1 MQEPPPAQQLTTS
14 TIAHCSRLVGR
25 SSYSIAKQALAPH
38 IEKHN
43 KIWQTRGCATHIVEF
58 HDMKASFLKIFEK
71 TCPRLCESLM

>member
-14 TIAHCSRLVGR
+14 TIAHCSWLVGR

-43 KIWQTRGCATHIVEF
+43 KIWQTRGCAILYYDVPDVYCFRLLNET
-58 HDMKASFLKIFEK
+58 EK
-71 TCPRLCESLM
+71 QREK